1 MINCSLVN
9 KLNAGNGNC
18 NKRTTHIPDD
28 GNCTLNCPNCGE
40 LIKDEYALF
49 CPYCANRLSVAKKR
63 SGFQITAAVLTIVGA
78 CLSVS
83 AGLLGLVPFMSTF
96 GRFSFFA
103 TYAYFLA
110 MGVFNIFSFAFGLL
124 SGLFILRRKHFWW
137 SIIGT
142 SLVLASGF
150 ATIVSFGASG
160 VGGIIVGLVFGIP
173 VVILALLGLVFAA
186 VSRNEFV

>member
-1 MINCSLVN
+1 
-9 KLNAGNGNC
+9 
-18 NKRTTHIPDD
+18 
-28 GNCTLNCPNCGE
+28 LNCPNCGE

-63 SGFQITAAVLTIVGA
+63 SGLQISAAVLTIVGA

-83 AGLLGLVPFMSTF
+83 AGLLGLVPFMLTF
-96 GRFSFFA
+96 GRFPFF
-103 TYAYFLA
+103 TPYAYSLV
-110 MGVFNIFSFAFGLL
+110 MGIFNIFSFAFGLL
-124 SGLFILRRKHFWW
+124 SGLFTLRRRHFWW

-150 ATIVSFGASG
+150 ATIVSFGTSG
-160 VGGIIVGLVFGIP
+160 VASLVVGFVFGIP